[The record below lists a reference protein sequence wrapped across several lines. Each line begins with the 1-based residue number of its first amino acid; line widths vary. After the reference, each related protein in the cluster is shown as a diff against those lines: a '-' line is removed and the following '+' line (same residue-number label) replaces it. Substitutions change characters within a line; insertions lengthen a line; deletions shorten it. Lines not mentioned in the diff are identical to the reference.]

1 MNAILISQ
9 RKQQQLAAMAAQHQE
24 CRSNEER
31 LQAWQRRKNI
41 RLLAPKARF
50 SPSIWKPE

>member
-1 MNAILISQ
+1 MEAILISR

-24 CRSNEER
+24 YRSNEER
-31 LQAWQRRKNI
+31 LQAWRRRKNI

-50 SPSIWKPE
+50 SPIWKPE